1 MKLRKVSRLDSI
13 PLGAAYFTKEGY
25 LRDRPVV
32 TTCGIFEYE
41 DNGSVHYELRLPEDV
56 FDPESLKSYKGKP
69 VILTHNGGEITKD
82 NVSRET
88 IGTILSDGI
97 QDGDDVRADIVI
109 HDSDKL
115 RLGLRELSLGY
126 DCDLEHKPGTWN
138 GQHYD
143 YIQHNIRINHLA
155 LVDAARAGHG
165 ARLNLDGKP
174 EGKPKTGKG
183 GTRNMKKLNFDG
195 LAGAL
200 TPEQLEEAV
209 EMYLSAHPEVQVA
222 DEGEGQDPVEKV
234 RQDAERRDADIS
246 AVGQEEIPAMQKDIK
261 TLLGEID
268 KMKGA
273 NDMAADGTCNNR
285 DEGEPAD
292 PVKADSDDPAE
303 PSKTD
308 GDDPAEPDKADG
320 DDITAPAEDKAV
332 KMDSVERSWGEMYS
346 ICQMAT
352 KLGLADFVPKNA
364 MDGKKRII
372 QAVNPKL
379 KLDGKSRSYVDGAY
393 EAAVANALSRKSV
406 ADNMRR
412 VVGKKPQAVR
422 MDSAVGPS
430 GADQARKK
438 MIARMTGGKENE

>member
-1 MKLRKVSRLDSI
+1 MKFRKVSRLDSM
-13 PLGAAYFTKEGY
+13 PLKAAYFTREGY

-56 FDPESLKSYKGKP
+56 FEPESLKSYKGKP

-97 QDGDDVRADIVI
+97 QEGDDVRADIVI

-126 DCDLEHKPGTWN
+126 DCDLEYKPGTWK

-155 LVDAARAGHG
+155 LVDTARAGHG
-165 ARLNLDGKP
+165 ARLNLDGKSK
-174 EGKPKTGKG
+174 GKTKTGKG
-183 GTRNMKKLNFDG
+183 GTHNMKRFNFDG
-195 LAGAL
+195 LSGAL

-209 EMYLSAHPEVQVA
+209 ELYLSAHPEVQVS
-222 DEGEGQDPVEKV
+222 DEGEARDPVEKI

-261 TLLGEID
+261 MLLAEID

-273 NDMAADGTCNNR
+273 NDMAADGTCGNR
-285 DEGEPAD
+285 DEGD
-292 PVKADSDDPAE
+292 PVDPAE
-303 PSKTD
+303 PSKRD
-308 GDDPAEPDKADG
+308 GDVQVEPNKADG
-320 DDITAPAEDKAV
+320 DDITAPADDKAV

-364 MDGKKRII
+364 MEGKKRII

-406 ADNMRR
+406 ADSMRR
-412 VVGKKPQAVR
+412 VVGQKSQAIR
-422 MDSAVGPS
+422 TDSAAIPS
-430 GADQARKK
+430 GADQARRK